1 MLNLFNPSLPH
12 YLERRNLSVYT
23 ALRRKRV
30 VQTIFSVILLLF
42 SSFSLVFSFPH
53 TTGTHDPQLGS
64 MPAVTS
70 LTEVAPPIIRH
81 PDRMD
86 QDFNGIQDSLEI
98 MISQQITNRSAVLP
112 VVVTLHNPVLNQD
125 LEWFKMLGGSVTH
138 VYRYVTYGF
147 AGTIP
152 AVNISK
158 FATLE
163 KGRLSIVEH
172 DAPIRYHLDVSVPLI
187 RARSTVWDT
196 YGYAGSSNQ
205 TIAILDT
212 GIDDSHSDLGP
223 FEDLNFSRKIVGWYD
238 TTSDSSSTPEDYGE
252 HGTHVAGIAAGTG
265 AANTLQGSGEF
276 ETTFTYVLPPE
287 KPGPSVYGYV
297 DYIDVMNPGVITLNC
312 SWGGTNNVLLVLS
325 SPAGEVGRRSGT
337 SQPLIL
343 TYNTTGMPHPTGR
356 YEVFVGNVAGLSGT
370 PFSCLETYPY
380 QGLNDAHNL
389 FTGVA
394 PNSTLVGVKVFDNAG
409 SGTASTIIAGMEWVI
424 ENRVAYHIVVASMS
438 VGLENGA
445 TYTTLDEKADTMV
458 ANGIVT
464 VVSAGNDFPDYAIGS
479 PGTAAYVLTVAATND
494 IDGITS
500 YSSNGDT
507 AKNEYGLIKPDVAA
521 PGGTFDPQF
530 GNKILSA
537 DSNDEDGG
545 YTGYADQHLNDYQQ
559 MAGTS
564 MSTPHVSGLAALTAQ
579 ALGDWNWTQEEAFKV
594 KMLISMT
601 AFETQS
607 GESSNEPPLN
617 RGDKDSKEGYGR
629 VSADAAIE
637 AATMTYNVG
646 ELSND
651 TLGSDPSDKK
661 VWARQV
667 SLSAENVYEFNL
679 SVPLGADYDLYLYN
693 GTSDSYGQPVILRKS
708 VNASVGTEEA
718 ILFTPTKSGT
728 YYIVVK
734 WLSGNG
740 QFNLQS
746 ASKPYHDVAVTSVT
760 VSDTQAYV
768 GEIVNITV
776 VAENQGTY
784 AETFNVTAKYENV
797 TLEIFGTVGTQEVFD
812 LAPGQNATL
821 TFSWNT
827 TDMQPCV
834 NYIIKA
840 EATVVPDETQ
850 TSNNAFIDG
859 KVKVKMI
866 GDVNGDGV
874 VDIYDLTIVGQSF
887 GSWYWDPRY
896 DPEADLTKDGHVDM
910 RDVMVISRNYGKTC

>member
-1 MLNLFNPSLPH
+1 LPNLFNPSLPH
-12 YLERRNLSVYT
+12 YFERRNLSVYT

-30 VQTIFSVILLLF
+30 AQTIFSVFLF
-42 SSFSLVFSFPH
+42 FLSSFSLVFSFPH
-53 TTGTHDPQLGS
+53 TTDAHDPELGS
-64 MPAVTS
+64 MPPVTS
-70 LTEVAPPIIRH
+70 LTDVVPPIIRH
-81 PDRMD
+81 PDMMD
-86 QDFNGIQDSLEI
+86 QNFNGIQDSLEI
-98 MISQQITNRSAVLP
+98 MVSQQITNRSAVLP
-112 VVVTLHNPVLNQD
+112 VVVTLQNPVLNRD
-125 LEWFKMLGGSVTH
+125 LEWFKMLGGSITH

-152 AVNISK
+152 AINISK
-158 FATLE
+158 FAALE
-163 KGRLSIVEH
+163 KGRLSVVEH
-172 DAPIRYHLDVSVPLI
+172 DVPIRFHLDVSAPLT
-187 RARSTVWDT
+187 RARPTAWDT

-205 TIAILDT
+205 SIAILDT
-212 GIDDSHSDLGP
+212 GIDDSHPDLGP
-223 FEDLNFSRKIVGWYD
+223 FGDLNFSRKIVGWYD
-238 TTSDSSSTPEDYGE
+238 ATSDSSSTPEDYGE

-265 AANTLQGSGEF
+265 AANTLQGSGEV

-287 KPGPSVYGYV
+287 VPGPSVYGYV
-297 DYIDVMNPGVITLNC
+297 DYIDVMSPGVITLNC

-325 SPAGEVGRRSGT
+325 SPGGEVGRRSGT
-337 SQPLIL
+337 TQPLIL
-343 TYNTTGMPHPTGR
+343 TYDTTSTAYPTGR
-356 YEVFVGNVAGLSGT
+356 YEVFVGNVAGSTGI

-380 QGLNDAHNL
+380 QGLNDGHNL

-394 PNSTLVGVKVFDNAG
+394 PNSTLVGVKVFDNTG

-424 ENRVAYHIVVASMS
+424 QNRVAYHIVVASMS

-464 VVSAGNDFPDYAIGS
+464 AVSAGNDYPQYTIGS

-494 IDGITS
+494 LDGITS

-521 PGGTFDPQF
+521 PGGTFDPQL
-530 GNKILSA
+530 GNKIVSV
-537 DSNDEDGG
+537 DSNDVDAG
-545 YTGYADQHLNDYQQ
+545 YTGYADQRLNGYQQ

-579 ALGDWNWTQEEAFKV
+579 ALGDWSWTQEEAFKV

-601 AFETQS
+601 AFETKS

-617 RGDKDSKEGYGR
+617 RGDKDSREGYGR

-651 TLGSDPSDKK
+651 ALGSYPFDKK

-667 SLSAENVYEFNL
+667 SLSANIPYEFNL

-718 ILFTPTKSGT
+718 ILFTPAKSGT
-728 YYIVVK
+728 CYIVVK
-734 WLSGNG
+734 WVSGNG
-740 QFNLQS
+740 AFNLQS
-746 ASKPYHDVAVTSVT
+746 TSKLNHDVAVVSVAA
-760 VSDTQAYV
+760 SDAQAYV

-797 TLEIFGTVGTQEVFD
+797 TLEILGTVGTQEVID

-827 TDMQPCV
+827 TDFQPCI
-834 NYIIKA
+834 NYTIKA
-840 EATVVPDETQ
+840 EASVVPDEIQ
-850 TSNNAFIDG
+850 TSDNTFIDG
-859 KVKVKMI
+859 RVKVKMI
-866 GDVNGDGV
+866 GDINGDGTI
-874 VDIYDLTIVGQSF
+874 DILDLNIVGKAY
-887 GSWYWDPRY
+887 GSSKGDPRY
-896 DPEADLTKDGHVDM
+896 DPEVDLNKDGHVGMKDIA
-910 RDVMVISRNYGKTC
+910 VIARNYGKTC

>member
-1 MLNLFNPSLPH
+1 
-12 YLERRNLSVYT
+12 VYT
-23 ALRRKRV
+23 GLRRKRV
-30 VQTIFSVILLLF
+30 AQTIFSVFVLF
-42 SSFSLVFSFPH
+42 LSSFSLVFSFPY
-53 TTGTHDPQLGS
+53 TIGAHDPELGS
-64 MPAVTS
+64 MLAAVS
-70 LTEVAPPIIRH
+70 LTDVVRPIISH

-98 MISQQITNRSAVLP
+98 MISQQNANKSVVLP
-112 VVVTLHNPVLNQD
+112 VVVTLHNPVLNRD
-125 LEWFKMLGGSVTH
+125 LDWFKMLGGSITH

-147 AGTIP
+147 AGVIP

-163 KGRLSIVEH
+163 KGRLSVVEY
-172 DAPIRYHLDVSVPLI
+172 DAPIRYHLDVSVPLA
-187 RARSTVWDT
+187 RARPTVWDT
-196 YGYAGSSNQ
+196 YGYTGSLNQ

-212 GIDDSHSDLGP
+212 GIDDSHPDLGP
-223 FEDLNFSRKIVGWYD
+223 FGNLNFSRKIVGWYD
-238 TTSDSSSTPEDYGE
+238 ATSDSSSAPEDYGE

-265 AANTLQGSGEF
+265 AANTLQGSGEV

-297 DYIDVMNPGVITLNC
+297 DYIDVMSPGVITLNC

-343 TYNTTGMPHPTGR
+343 AYDTTSTAYPTGR
-356 YEVFVGNVAGLSGT
+356 YEIFVGNVAGSTGT
-370 PFSCLETYPY
+370 PFSCLETYSY
-380 QGLNDAHNL
+380 QGLNDGHNL

-394 PNSTLVGVKVFDNAG
+394 PNSKLVGVKVFDNTG

-438 VGLENGA
+438 VGLVNGA

-464 VVSAGNDFPDYAIGS
+464 VVSAGNDFPEYTIGS

-494 IDGITS
+494 LDGITS

-507 AKNEYGLIKPDVAA
+507 TKNENGLIKPDVAA

-537 DSNDEDGG
+537 DSNDVDAG
-545 YTGYADQHLNDYQQ
+545 YTGYADQQLNDYQQ

-579 ALGDWNWTQEEAFKV
+579 ALGNWSWTQEEAFKV

-629 VSADAAIE
+629 ISADAAIE
-637 AATMTYNVG
+637 AAMMTYDVG

-651 TLGSDPSDKK
+651 TLGSDSSDKK

-667 SLSAENVYEFNL
+667 SLSAKNVYEFNL

-718 ILFTPTKSGT
+718 ILFTPEESGT

-734 WLSGNG
+734 WVSGNG
-740 QFNLQS
+740 SFNLQS
-746 ASKPYHDVAVTSVT
+746 TGKLVCDVAVVSVVPSVT
-760 VSDTQAYV
+760 EVYASWP
-768 GEIVNITV
+768 VNISV
-776 VAENQGTY
+776 VVRNDGGA
-784 AETFNVTAKYENV
+784 AETFNVTVYYDAS
-797 TLEIFGTVGTQEVFD
+797 TVGTQTVTS
-812 LAPGQNATL
+812 LAPDAAMNL
-821 TFSWNT
+821 MFSWNT
-827 TDMQPCV
+827 TDVTPCV
-834 NYIIKA
+834 NYTIRA
-840 EATVVPDETQ
+840 EASVVANETDII
-850 TSNNAFIDG
+850 NNNFTDG
-859 KVKVKMI
+859 YVKVKML
-866 GDVNGDGV
+866 GDINGDGV
-874 VDIYDLTIVGQSF
+874 IDIYDLTIAGMAYGSF
-887 GSWYWDPRY
+887 EGDLRY
-896 DPEADLTKDGHVDM
+896 DPEADLNKDGHIDM
-910 RDVMVISRNYGKTC
+910 RDLAVIGRNYGKTC